1 MSVRAVLSA
10 VILGSS
16 LAAYAAPSA
25 GAPRTVQ
32 PVKLSLA
39 RHELKDGAKPRARA
53 RLAKGYKSSKSS
65 KRVVSEPLQDYYK
78 GTDLQYASGYS
89 CVGSELSLTT
99 AIQ

>member
-1 MSVRAVLSA
+1 MSVRTVLSA

-25 GAPRTVQ
+25 GAPTTVQ

-53 RLAKGYKSSKSS
+53 RLVKGHKSSKSS
-65 KRVVSEPLQDYYK
+65 KRLVSEPLQDYYK
-78 GTDLQYASGYS
+78 GTDLQYESEYS
-89 CVGSELSLTT
+89 CFASELSLTT
-99 AIQ
+99 SIK